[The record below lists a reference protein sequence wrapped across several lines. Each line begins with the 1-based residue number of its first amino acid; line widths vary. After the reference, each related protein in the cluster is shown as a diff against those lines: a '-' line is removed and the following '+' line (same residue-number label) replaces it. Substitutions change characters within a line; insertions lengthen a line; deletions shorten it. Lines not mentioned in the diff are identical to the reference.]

1 MVANHFH
8 HASRTPCKL
17 PLVKSSYVRYTVCI
31 VDSDKSIIWIIHP
44 STHQEMASSDLPR
57 SNRCWKLA
65 KPINNLSKF
74 SEIWKVWESTHLHR
88 PHFNS
93 YGLGVSVQKKVFPRK
108 EMKVAGL
115 LTLGVAQLEKFCFR
129 RLFSL
134 FFSRFPLLAPISL
147 LASWIASWL
156 AWRKFRQKKNIQNV
170 YYQNAL
176 SQLYGDWYKKY
187 RHSSV
192 TRL

>member
-17 PLVKSSYVRYTVCI
+17 PLVKSSYVRCTVCI

-88 PHFNS
+88 AHFNS
-93 YGLGVSVQKKVFPRK
+93 YGLGVSVQKKSIPPKRNESCRVANTGSSATW
-108 EMKVAGL
+108 KVLLSSALFLIL
-115 LTLGVAQLEKFCFR
+115 LT
-129 RLFSL
+129 FSSAGSY
-134 FFSRFPLLAPISL
+134 FFACELDS
-147 LASWIASWL
+147 
-156 AWRKFRQKKNIQNV
+156 
-170 YYQNAL
+170 
-176 SQLYGDWYKKY
+176 
-187 RHSSV
+187 
-192 TRL
+192 